1 MQPQRLLPLLS
12 VLFILCSWNI
22 LNAQTITGTVT
33 FKSDGSPAPG
43 VNVHEKGT
51 SNSVSTDFDGRYSIA
66 LSSPKA
72 TLVFSYIGCITQ
84 KVKVKGKTT
93 IDIALEEDQ
102 QQLEEVVVIAMGKNA
117 QRNASKA
124 LQSPPPPVRSEAIQV
139 VGDLMEAEE
148 TIMVSPGTEYDVIA
162 GGGYFKPSRPNTEGY
177 ATIHENDFKD
187 VMINP
192 LSTFSVDVD
201 RASYSN
207 VRRMINNGY
216 LPNKDAVR
224 IEEMINYFNYDY
236 DNPKG
241 KHPFSINTELSSCP
255 WNKDN
260 LLLQIGLQGK
270 KLAMEELPPSNIVF
284 LIDVS
289 GSMENA
295 NKLPLLK
302 SSFRLLLETLRPQD
316 KVAMVVYAGSS
327 GVVLP
332 STPCSEKQVILN
344 ALDQLRAGGST
355 AGGEGLKLAYKIA
368 EKNFIDGGNNR
379 IILATDGDFN
389 VGPSSNAE
397 MERLVESNRDKGVF
411 ISVLGYGMGN
421 YKDDKAELIADKGN
435 GNYAYI
441 DNLLEA
447 KKVLVNEFGG
457 TLFTIAKDVKFQLE
471 FNPAEVSGY
480 RLIGY
485 ENRLLNEEDFDDDTK
500 DAGEIGSGHTVTALY
515 EIIPAQGNSNKDR
528 LKYQEAALTEKAL
541 KSNDLVTL
549 KLRYKQ
555 PEGDKST
562 LLVDVVKNKPINI
575 AETSNNFRFAAAV
588 SEFGMLLRTSKH
600 LNGLTWKDAIR
611 LASDAKGKDMEGY
624 RGEMIRLM
632 QSAQLISES
641 EGETR

>member
-1 MQPQRLLPLLS
+1 MKTHCSLLFLLLS
-12 VLFILCSWNI
+12 LLFTFNLH
-22 LNAQTITGTVT
+22 AQTITGIVT
-33 FKSDGSPAPG
+33 LESDGAPLPG
-43 VNVHEKGT
+43 VSVMEKGT
-51 SNSVSTDFDGRYSIA
+51 NKGTQTDFDGKFSITV
-66 LSSPKA
+66 SSPKA
-72 TLVFSYIGCITQ
+72 TLIFSYIGCITQ
-84 KVKVKGKTT
+84 KIKLKGTT
-93 IDIALEEDQ
+93 HLNVVMKEDSQ
-102 QQLEEVVVIAMGKNA
+102 ALEEVVVTGMGISRQSKRLGSVVVPVENQAEISIAD
-117 QRNASKA
+117 
-124 LQSPPPPVRSEAIQV
+124 SPDYDVV
-139 VGDLMEAEE
+139 VGD
-148 TIMVSPGTEYDVIA
+148 
-162 GGGYFKPSRPNTEGY
+162 YFKDHRPNTEGY

-201 RASYSN
+201 RASYAN

-224 IEEMINYFNYDY
+224 IEEMVNYFKYDY
-236 DNPKG
+236 EEPKDE
-241 KHPFSINTELSSCP
+241 HPFSINTELSSCP
-255 WNKDN
+255 WNKGN
-260 LLLQIGLQGK
+260 MLLRIGLQGK
-270 KLAMEELPPSNIVF
+270 KIQMDALPPSNIVF

-289 GSMENA
+289 GSMNSS

-302 SSFRLLLETLRPQD
+302 SSLRLLLETLRPQD

-327 GVVLP
+327 GLVLP
-332 STPCSEKQVILN
+332 STSCTEKQTILN
-344 ALDQLRAGGST
+344 ALEQLQAGGST
-355 AGGEGLKLAYKIA
+355 AGGAGLKLAYKVA
-368 EKNFIDGGNNR
+368 EENFIEGGNNR

-397 MERLVESNRDKGVF
+397 MERLVESNRDKNIF

-447 KKVLVNEFGG
+447 KKVLVSEFGG

-471 FNPAEVSGY
+471 FNPAQVSGY

-515 EIIPAQGNSNKDR
+515 EIIPTTKSNDGKN
-528 LKYQEAALTEKAL
+528 LQYQKAILTEKAL
-541 KSNDLVTL
+541 NSNDLVTL

-555 PEGDKST
+555 PDGEKST
-562 LLVDVVKNKPINI
+562 LIVNAVKNEPIDLFD
-575 AETSNNFRFAAAV
+575 TSNDFRFAAAV
-588 SEFGMLLRTSKH
+588 SEFGMLLRKSEH
-600 LNGLTWKDAIR
+600 LNGTTWEGAIQMAT
-611 LASDAKGKDMEGY
+611 LAKGKDEEGY

-632 QSAQLISES
+632 QSAQLMEESARES
-641 EGETR
+641 E